1 MNKEDFRLW
10 LENRITTQ
18 NRLVLAAAIV
28 MTIGALL
35 TNWIEFYVLRYF
47 TTFYFGWL
55 GAWVSSGAAL
65 ALLILILGFT
75 WLRMPSKLTDS
86 VHTATVDGA
95 EVPVHIAPAMGIVWT
110 FALGSIES
118 DRTWLEWGI
127 GLMAL
132 PQRLAC
138 GAIYLFKR
146 VQQFGLIDV
155 DTCASIIRL
164 LYRHNERV
172 EVAKIASRHPDME
185 ITSALRELSLIDG
198 ITFLTRQSVGVS
210 LAPRLSEELNNLG
223 SPQTE
228 SAGYS

>member
-28 MTIGALL
+28 MTVGALL
-35 TNWIEFYVLRYF
+35 TNWVEFYVLRYF
-47 TTFYFGWL
+47 TVLDWIGGWV
-55 GAWVSSGAAL
+55 ASAAAL
-65 ALLILILGFT
+65 ILLGLILGVT

-86 VHTATVDGA
+86 IHTATVDGA

-118 DRTWLEWGI
+118 DRTWVEWGI
-127 GLMAL
+127 GLLAL

-172 EVAKIASRHPDME
+172 EVAKLHPSIRTWKSRQRCENYH
-185 ITSALRELSLIDG
+185 
-198 ITFLTRQSVGVS
+198 
-210 LAPRLSEELNNLG
+210 
-223 SPQTE
+223 
-228 SAGYS
+228 